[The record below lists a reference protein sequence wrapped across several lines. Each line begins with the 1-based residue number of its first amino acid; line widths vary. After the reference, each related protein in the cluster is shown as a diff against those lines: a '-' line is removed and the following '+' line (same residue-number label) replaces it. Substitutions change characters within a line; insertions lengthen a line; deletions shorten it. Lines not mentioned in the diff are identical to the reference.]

1 MNRQG
6 LLMTV
11 RLDAIRHHLA
21 NDNER
26 LRDALRLIADMSAG
40 QPDNEMTRHIARIA
54 RTALVSAVP
63 ENEAL
68 RNPAQPTEGEPT

>member
-1 MNRQG
+1 
-6 LLMTV
+6 MTV

-26 LRDALRLIADMSAG
+26 LRGALTLIVDMCAA
-40 QPDNEMTRHIARIA
+40 QPDNEMTRNIARLA
-54 RTALVSAVP
+54 RNALVSAVP

-68 RNPAQPTEGEPT
+68 RNPAQPTEGEPA

>member
-1 MNRQG
+1 
-6 LLMTV
+6 MTV

-26 LRDALRLIADMSAG
+26 MREALRLIADVCDG
-40 QPDNEMTRHIARIA
+40 QPGNDLTRYVARIA
-54 RTALVSAVP
+54 RSALVSAVP

-68 RNPAQPTEGEPT
+68 RNPAQPTEGEPA